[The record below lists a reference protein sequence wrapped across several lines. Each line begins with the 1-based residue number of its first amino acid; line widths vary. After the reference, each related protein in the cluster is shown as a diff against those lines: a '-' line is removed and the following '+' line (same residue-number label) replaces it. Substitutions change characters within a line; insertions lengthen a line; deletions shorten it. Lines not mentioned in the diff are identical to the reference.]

1 MSSEATSPCAGWVFS
16 NRILASN
23 FAPQSSPRWLELCA
37 ILMPWRWSSPLTA
50 RSADDSYRTFAGGF
64 RRDRSRKLYPQLSR
78 KLFLDRDRRRC
89 RSQRPLLPQ
98 DSHRP
103 QFLIRVPLRHAAD
116 QHHRQPRPRILSRL
130 LDRTR
135 AARPALALAGR
146 HWLLRLIHNFLQLR
160 LRKLRAHGAGTM
172 APDRHQHRGQQRA
185 LPRRG
190 PRWRRPCPG
199 VVKWQPALRCRSR
212 LWLVSSSTICAQ
224 KVFGRHYRPIFVN
237 KKNLAKKSMFY
248 HV

>member
-1 MSSEATSPCAGWVFS
+1 MLSEAAFPCAGWVFS

-23 FAPQSSPRWLELCA
+23 FAPKSSPLSLLLCA

-50 RSADDSYRTFAGGF
+50 RSADDSYRTFAGGLH
-64 RRDRSRKLYPQLSR
+64 RELYVDRA
-78 KLFLDRDRRRC
+78 RRRC

-98 DSHRP
+98 HSHRP

-116 QHHRQPRPRILSRL
+116 QRHRQPRPRILSRL

-146 HWLLRLIHNFLQLR
+146 HRLLRLVHHVLQLR

-172 APDRHQHRGQQRA
+172 APDRYQHRGQQRA
-185 LPRRG
+185 LPC
-190 PRWRRPCPG
+190 RRPGWRGTRPG
-199 VVKWQPALRCRSR
+199 VVKWQPALWRRSR
-212 LWLVSSSTICAQ
+212 LWPFKSPSISPRATPDRKST
-224 KVFGRHYRPIFVN
+224 R
-237 KKNLAKKSMFY
+237 L
-248 HV
+248 

>member
-1 MSSEATSPCAGWVFS
+1 MPSEATSPCAGWVFS

-50 RSADDSYRTFAGGF
+50 RSADDSYRTFAGGLGSEP
-64 RRDRSRKLYPQLSR
+64 SRKLSLQLY
-78 KLFLDRDRRRC
+78 LDRARRRC
-89 RSQRPLLPQ
+89 RSQRPLLPKQ
-98 DSHRP
+98 SDRP
-103 QFLIRVPLRHAAD
+103 RVLNHVSLRHAAD
-116 QHHRQPRPRILSRL
+116 QHHRQPRPRILSRF

-146 HWLLRLIHNFLQLR
+146 HWLLRLIRNFLPLR

-172 APDRHQHRGQQRA
+172 APDRYQHRGQQRA

-212 LWLVSSSTICAQ
+212 LWRVQ
-224 KVFGRHYRPIFVN
+224 
-237 KKNLAKKSMFY
+237 
-248 HV
+248 